1 MIRASNRSTFCRSAG
16 KGTVATKTLIAGG
29 DVVGP
34 HDVRR
39 ADVLVD
45 GERVAAV
52 GERLDPAGADAM
64 VDASGLLVLPGAVD
78 AHTHLDMEVG
88 VTRSADDFF
97 TGTQAAACGGT
108 TTVVD
113 FATAYRGETV
123 GRGLARWH
131 EKAAGVAAVDYAFH
145 MSITELAAPADDI
158 VAEMVEAGVTSFKL
172 YMTYPER
179 LMVSDEVI
187 FEVMKAAGR
196 RDALVCLHC
205 EDDATVAR
213 LRTRALARGRTE
225 PRWHAWSRPPEAE
238 AAAVGRAVRMAEDA
252 QAPCYVVHLSSAPA
266 LAEVRGARERG
277 QPFFAETC
285 PQYLYLSSERYEDV
299 PEEAARFVC
308 APPLRDPWHSEELW
322 EGLAQGSLQVVSTDH
337 CPFLDDDRRAGL
349 GGDGWRDFTQIPGGL
364 PGIETRLS
372 LVFQQVLE
380 GRLTLSA
387 WVDRC
392 CTTPARLFGL
402 HPAKGEI
409 AVGADADIV
418 VFDPRAERPLL
429 PERLHMRAD
438 HSPYEDVVVT
448 GWPSLVM
455 ARGRTVARAG
465 EPCGEA
471 GWGRY
476 VARGPSGSPDGAT

>member
-1 MIRASNRSTFCRSAG
+1 MIT
-16 KGTVATKTLIAGG
+16 GG

-34 HDVRR
+34 QGVRR

-45 GERVAAV
+45 GERIADVADRI
-52 GERLDPAGADAM
+52 EPTSADAV
-64 VDASGLLVLPGAVD
+64 VDASRRLVVPGAVD
-78 AHTHLDMEVG
+78 VHTHLDMEVG
-88 VTRSADDFF
+88 VTRSADDFA

-108 TTVVD
+108 TTVID
-113 FATAYRGETV
+113 FATAYRGEKV
-123 GRGLARWH
+123 AEGLARWH
-131 EKAAGVAAVDYAFH
+131 EKAAGRAAVDYAFH

-158 VAEMVEAGVTSFKL
+158 VSEMVEAGVTSFKL

-179 LMVSDEVI
+179 LMVSDDVI
-187 FEVMKAAGR
+187 FEVLKAAGR
-196 RDALVCLHC
+196 RGALVCLHC
-205 EDDATVAR
+205 EDDATVAK
-213 LRTRALARGRTE
+213 LRATALASGRRE

-238 AAAVGRAVRMAEDA
+238 ASAVARAVRMAQDA
-252 QAPCYVVHLSSAPA
+252 EAPCYVVHLSSAGA

-277 QPFFAETC
+277 LPFFAETC
-285 PQYLYLSSERYEDV
+285 PQYLYLSSERYDDV

-322 EGLAQGSLQVVSTDH
+322 EGLARGSLQVVSTDH
-337 CPFLDDDRRAGL
+337 CPFSDDDRRAGL
-349 GGDGWRDFTQIPGGL
+349 EGGGWRDFTQIPGGL

-372 LVFQQVLE
+372 LVFQQVLD
-380 GRLTLSA
+380 GRLSLGQ
-387 WVDRC
+387 WIDRC

-409 AVGADADIV
+409 AAGADADVV

-448 GWPSLVM
+448 GWPELVL
-455 ARGRTVARAG
+455 ARGRLVARGG
-465 EPCGEA
+465 EPCGTP

-476 VARGPSGSPDGAT
+476 VARGPSGSP